1 MIPKINLDISNS
13 DKKGRVVV
21 AMSGGVDSSVAAAL
35 AKLSGYETIGVTL
48 QLYDSGSS
56 PKKKGSCCAGQD
68 IHDAK
73 KVASSLEIPHYVL
86 NYEEIFKKKVIDD
99 FALSYERGETPIPC
113 VLCNEKVK
121 FDDLFKVAKDL
132 EADALVTGHYISSQE
147 GKMGREMYRAKD
159 IDRDQSYFLFKTTR
173 EQLEFL
179 RFPLGGFT
187 KPEIRKIADELGLV
201 VSQKPDSQDICF
213 VPDGKYSNVL
223 SKLKPEGYKKG
234 RIVSKEGDFLG
245 DHDGIVNFTIGQR
258 RGLGLATGEPLY
270 VIDIDPISLDVTV
283 GSKEDLKKEIL
294 HLRDVNWIGDEDFIN
309 KSYKVKVKIGST
321 LNLEGANL
329 ISEGNIGLMKAVE
342 RFDPNKGGKLSTYAA
357 WWIKQ
362 SIKRAL
368 ANQSKTI
375 RLPVHMVDKISKMR
389 RVAMTMSE
397 ELGREPTDDELSEE
411 IGIDRAKLSQLKAAS
426 LRPASLDAPIS
437 EEDNTEFG
445 EIVGD
450 EAAQTPFELLSHKN
464 MHGQLDGLLD
474 VLDERERKIIDARF
488 GLEGQKPKTLE
499 EVGQEFGVTRERIRQ
514 LQNIALKKLRRALQK
529 KEDPGPR
536 PIRGLKPE
544 KVGEDEDLAM
554 IVD

>member
-1 MIPKINLDISNS
+1 MANLELDGGIKIYLREIGKTPLLTPAEEVQLADRI
-13 DKKGRVVV
+13 KKGDQAARSHMIQANLRLVV
-21 AMSGGVDSSVAAAL
+21 
-35 AKLSGYETIGVTL
+35 
-48 QLYDSGSS
+48 
-56 PKKKGSCCAGQD
+56 
-68 IHDAK
+68 
-73 KVASSLEIPHYVL
+73 
-86 NYEEIFKKKVIDD
+86 
-99 FALSYERGETPIPC
+99 
-113 VLCNEKVK
+113 
-121 FDDLFKVAKDL
+121 
-132 EADALVTGHYISSQE
+132 
-147 GKMGREMYRAKD
+147 
-159 IDRDQSYFLFKTTR
+159 
-173 EQLEFL
+173 
-179 RFPLGGFT
+179 
-187 KPEIRKIADELGLV
+187 KIAQDYANYGL
-201 VSQKPDSQDICF
+201 
-213 VPDGKYSNVL
+213 
-223 SKLKPEGYKKG
+223 
-234 RIVSKEGDFLG
+234 
-245 DHDGIVNFTIGQR
+245 
-258 RGLGLATGEPLY
+258 PL
-270 VIDIDPISLDVTV
+270 LD
-283 GSKEDLKKEIL
+283 
-294 HLRDVNWIGDEDFIN
+294 
-309 KSYKVKVKIGST
+309 
-321 LNLEGANL
+321 L

-474 VLDERERKIIDARF
+474 VLDERERMIIDARF